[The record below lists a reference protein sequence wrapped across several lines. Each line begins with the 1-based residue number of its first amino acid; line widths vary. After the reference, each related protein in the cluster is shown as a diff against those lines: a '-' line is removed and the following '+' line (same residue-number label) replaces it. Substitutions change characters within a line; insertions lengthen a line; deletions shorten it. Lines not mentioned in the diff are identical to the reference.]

1 MKTSDVYNLF
11 FNPGEVV
18 EIRAYG
24 LRKSNPA
31 WEGWAG
37 GEGVVFGYF
46 NDARAFGQAADALEA
61 AKAPAVYF
69 TLNPVQPDLIARAF
83 NRLKAFEGKKMKTT
97 SDRDIQCVRWL
108 PLDIDPGAPSGISST
123 DDELERTRV
132 LRGEI
137 HRFLVDELGFPRGIP
152 AISGNGSHLVFR
164 LPDLPPTEETVGL
177 IRSAL
182 HALAARFPMEP
193 GGVDLAVFNPARI
206 WKLYGTTAR
215 KGDPIPGRPHRL
227 SYVEPAF
234 LN

>member
-1 MKTSDVYNLF
+1 MKTSDVYRIF

-46 NDARAFGQAADALEA
+46 NEADAFGRAADALEA
-61 AKAPAVYF
+61 LKAPAVYF
-69 TLNPVQPDLIARAF
+69 TLNPVKPDLIARAF

-97 SDRDIQCVRWL
+97 SDKDIQCVRWL
-108 PLDIDPGAPSGISST
+108 PIDIDPGCPSGISST
-123 DDELERTRV
+123 DEELQRTIE

-137 HRFLVDELGFPRGIP
+137 HRWLVSEIGFPRGIP
-152 AISGNGSHLVFR
+152 AISGNGSHICFR
-164 LPDLPPTEETVGL
+164 LPDMPPDEETVSFV
-177 IRSAL
+177 RDML
-182 HALAARFPMEP
+182 HAIAAQFPMDP
-193 GGVDLAVFNPARI
+193 GGVDLAVFNPSRI

-215 KGDPIPGRPHRL
+215 KGDAIPGRPHRK
-227 SYVEPAF
+227 SYIEPAF
-234 LN
+234 LQ